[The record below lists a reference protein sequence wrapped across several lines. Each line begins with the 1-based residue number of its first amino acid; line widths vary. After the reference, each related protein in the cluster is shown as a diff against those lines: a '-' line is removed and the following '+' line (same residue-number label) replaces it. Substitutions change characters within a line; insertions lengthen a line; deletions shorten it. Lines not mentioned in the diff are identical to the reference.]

1 MKRHFVAK
9 SHNLRK
15 KINKGEMFMASSV
28 GQYELSQS
36 QSWISQQTR
45 LQAEY
50 IKRRAKDG
58 ETFDFDDLEENEV
71 LSQ

>member
-1 MKRHFVAK
+1 
-9 SHNLRK
+9 
-15 KINKGEMFMASSV
+15 MASDA
-28 GQYELSQS
+28 GQNDLSQS

-50 IKRRAKDG
+50 MKRRAKDG
-58 ETFDFDDLEENEV
+58 EYFDFDDLEEEV

>member
-1 MKRHFVAK
+1 
-9 SHNLRK
+9 
-15 KINKGEMFMASSV
+15 MASSV
-28 GQYELSQS
+28 GQNDLSQS

-58 ETFDFDDLEENEV
+58 ETFDFDDFEENEV

>member
-1 MKRHFVAK
+1 
-9 SHNLRK
+9 
-15 KINKGEMFMASSV
+15 MASSV
-28 GQYELSQS
+28 GQYELPQS

-58 ETFDFDDLEENEV
+58 ETFDFDDLEEEEI
-71 LSQ
+71 LCQ